1 MPVHT
6 INVLFPRAKF
16 LGDILLIKHV
26 FCGVITLKEFEATLN
41 AYTFSDNNWSGTSD
55 NVRQLS

>member
-1 MPVHT
+1 M
-6 INVLFPRAKF
+6 NVLFLRAKF

-41 AYTFSDNNWSGTSD
+41 AHTFSDNNWSGTSD